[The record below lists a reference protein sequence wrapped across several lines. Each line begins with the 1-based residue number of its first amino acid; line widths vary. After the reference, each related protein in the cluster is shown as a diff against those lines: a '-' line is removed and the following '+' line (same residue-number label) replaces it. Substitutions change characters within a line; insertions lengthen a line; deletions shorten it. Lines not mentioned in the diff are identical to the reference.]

1 MNNQNMNNIT
11 ACTNES
17 HEIAINITR
26 KAFVGLARQ
35 GMLFHQGTESFMRN
49 PAAVACTYTFFA
61 SLLARSLTPKE
72 PNRAPPTKHASLE
85 YIPILVLPFYHFRL

>member
-35 GMLFHQGTESFMRN
+35 GMLFHQGI
-49 PAAVACTYTFFA
+49 
-61 SLLARSLTPKE
+61 
-72 PNRAPPTKHASLE
+72 LE
-85 YIPILVLPFYHFRL
+85 G